1 MQSRFFRS
9 LKVADVWLRGSI
21 KYYYKDAA
29 NCITINTHVMKHH
42 YSTINPFQNNRSYVQ
57 DNQGI

>member
-42 YSTINPFQNNRSYVQ
+42 YSTINPFQNNRSYV
-57 DNQGI
+57 